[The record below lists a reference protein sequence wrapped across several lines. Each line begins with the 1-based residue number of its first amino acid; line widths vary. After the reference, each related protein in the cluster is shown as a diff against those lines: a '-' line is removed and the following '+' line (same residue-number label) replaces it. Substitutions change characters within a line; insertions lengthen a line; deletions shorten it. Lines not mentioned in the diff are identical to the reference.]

1 MEDIRNCLSLSLT
14 LYPKINKIL
23 MSRHK
28 RDFNFFRPKSP
39 SRQVRSTL
47 ILLDQ
52 FSVADIH
59 KWTAYKDKF
68 LKYHWDYYSELAFQ
82 RSKILDKIEETLRV
96 AAQRNFSF
104 KNWQHS
110 VKYRYSNDPLSVRG
124 SLIDPG
130 GRFNIGDIN
139 PSQFPIFPALY
150 IASDKDTAI
159 QELLNQNICPTHNY
173 TKLGS
178 LELALTSPESISI
191 VSVSGLLDSIINLKE
206 PSNLEPFVDLIK
218 DFTVPEY
225 LKEAAK
231 NIGEREPELIRSVPK
246 LIESLMDSD
255 WRVWPMNFDVPI
267 ASQIFGQLVSSSGI
281 EGILYTSK
289 FTSSDCLA
297 IFPQNFDENSFVK
310 LGDSIPEATKISQ
323 LDRKTWNE
331 NKARWCCAQNAP
343 I

>member
-1 MEDIRNCLSLSLT
+1 
-14 LYPKINKIL
+14 
-23 MSRHK
+23 MSRRK
-28 RDFNFFRPKSP
+28 RYSNFFRPKSP
-39 SRQVRSTL
+39 PKQVRSTL

-59 KWTAYKDKF
+59 KWTAHKDKF
-68 LKYHWDYYSELAFQ
+68 LKYYWDYYSELAFQ
-82 RSKILDKIEETLRV
+82 RSKILDNIKEALLV

-104 KNWQHS
+104 NNWQRS
-110 VKYRYSNDPLSVRG
+110 VKYRYTNDPLSVRG

-130 GRFNIGDIN
+130 GRFNIGEIN
-139 PSQFPIFPALY
+139 PSQFSTFPAFY

-159 QELLNQNICPTHNY
+159 QELLNQTIDPTRKD
-173 TKLGS
+173 TKLDP
-178 LELALTSPESISI
+178 LELALTNPESISI
-191 VSVSGLLDSIINLKE
+191 VSVSGLLSSVINLKE

-289 FTSSDCLA
+289 FTSKDCLA

-310 LGDSIPEATKISQ
+310 LDDPIPQATKIFR
-323 LDRKTWNE
+323 LDRETRNE
-331 NKARWCCAQNAP
+331 NKAKWCCAQNVP